1 MIACS
6 QLVDRPMRVTARPV
20 NKFWIDH
27 NRKLGHRD
35 TIVIFNSI
43 GNMYPED
50 LNPDTKGTMNRL
62 NGKVTAKF
70 MAASAS
76 VIVGISAMQPA
87 AAQEISIPDELN
99 NLLDQHG
106 ATTDI
111 WNSGAQLPVNIPDIP
126 LDSSSDILNQLT
138 GEANKAINSVP
149 EVQVPALPAVPE
161 VPATPQIGGYNAGEV
176 IGRTIAEIN
185 AYRAQNGLPMV
196 NQTPAAQ
203 ASAQG
208 YADFMLGQNIGNF
221 SGTPNGY
228 HHDPTCNC
236 WENLLWGYNNPDAMY
251 HPFNYWRNSPGHNA
265 NLLAHGPTSIGVGV
279 AHDAAT
285 GHFFA
290 VMRMF

>member
-1 MIACS
+1 MW
-6 QLVDRPMRVTARPV
+6 VTARPV
-20 NKFWIDH
+20 NKFWIEH
-27 NRKLGHRD
+27 NRKLGRRD

-43 GNMYPED
+43 GSMYPED

-149 EVQVPALPAVPE
+149 EAQVPALPAVPE

>member
-1 MIACS
+1 M
-6 QLVDRPMRVTARPV
+6 
-20 NKFWIDH
+20 
-27 NRKLGHRD
+27 
-35 TIVIFNSI
+35 
-43 GNMYPED
+43 
-50 LNPDTKGTMNRL
+50 
-62 NGKVTAKF
+62 
-70 MAASAS
+70 
-76 VIVGISAMQPA
+76 
-87 AAQEISIPDELN
+87 
-99 NLLDQHG
+99 
-106 ATTDI
+106 
-111 WNSGAQLPVNIPDIP
+111 
-126 LDSSSDILNQLT
+126 
-138 GEANKAINSVP
+138 
-149 EVQVPALPAVPE
+149 PALPAVPE

-265 NLLAHGPTSIGVGV
+265 NLLAHGPTSSGVGV